1 MYPYFFASHNLIG
14 VRDFEQWRED
24 ASLRARVS
32 CMAHHFSRGCEHNSQ
47 PLYLSFS
54 SLLLLPP
61 IISTWLSKPGEVG
74 NAVEA
79 ALKEGYV
86 HIDCAH
92 IYGNEA
98 EIGTALQK
106 CFTEEVIKREDLF
119 ITSKLWYNI

>member
-1 MYPYFFASHNLIG
+1 MC
-14 VRDFEQWRED
+14 DFEQWRED
-24 ASLRARVS
+24 ANLRTRVS
-32 CMAHHFSRGCEHNSQ
+32 LHSSSFLHQQSRGCEHNTQ

-54 SLLLLPP
+54 LSSLASP

-79 ALKEGYV
+79 ALKEGYIHV
-86 HIDCAH
+86 DCAH
-92 IYGNEA
+92 VYGNEA

-106 CFTEEVIKREDLF
+106 CFTEGGIKREDLF